1 MLLFHHDNRDFQ
13 EDDTIIGNHY
23 DIKKNILEKYQSDE
37 LFPNM
42 QDVLYMT
49 NRVRDAWDYRNVYQ
63 VVPKSKVVKC
73 HTHYSVVLCQE
84 EMKRC
89 IDRFKKL
96 EIRPDWSDKD
106 VESKYT
112 HLMYE
117 AYLGNVTA
125 ADTLDTYFGYDLDQ
139 FEEYEWICSSAVVI
153 YAYPDY
159 HNLID
164 TTCACSI
171 MRPIFDVLYD
181 VKQEHKGFNT
191 YGIVSS
197 TCDEIYDRIVH
208 MFNF

>member
-13 EDDTIIGNHY
+13 EGDTIIGNHY
-23 DIKKNILEKYQSDE
+23 DIKENILEKYQSDE

-49 NRVRDAWDYRNVYQ
+49 NRVRDSWDYRNVYQ
-63 VVPKSKVVKC
+63 AVPKSKVVKC
-73 HTHYSVVLCQE
+73 HTHYSVVLCQD

-89 IDRFKKL
+89 IDIFKKL
-96 EIRPDWSDKD
+96 EIRPDCSDKD
-106 VESKYT
+106 VESKYID
-112 HLMYE
+112 LMYE
-117 AYLGNVTA
+117 AYLGNSTA
-125 ADTLDTYFGYDLDQ
+125 ADTLDTYFGYDFEQ
-139 FEEYEWICSSAVVI
+139 FEEYEWICSSAVVV

-171 MRPIFDVLYD
+171 MRPIFDVLYN
-181 VKQEHKGFNT
+181 VKQEHVGYNT
-191 YGIVSS
+191 YGVVSS
-197 TCDEIYDRIVH
+197 TCDEIYNSIVD

>member
-1 MLLFHHDNRDFQ
+1 MLMFHHDNRDFQ
-13 EDDTIIGNHY
+13 EDERIIGNHY
-23 DIKKNILEKYQSDE
+23 DIKENILKKYQSDE

-49 NRVRDAWDYRNVYQ
+49 NRVRDSWDYRNVYQ
-63 VVPKSKVVKC
+63 VVPNGKVVKC

-96 EIRPDWSDKD
+96 EIRPDWSDDEIEK
-106 VESKYT
+106 KYI

-117 AYLGNVTA
+117 AYLGNSTA
-125 ADTLDTYFGYDLDQ
+125 ADTLDTYFGYDFEQ
-139 FEEYEWICSSAVVI
+139 FEEYEWICESANI
-153 YAYPDY
+153 KYAYVDY
-159 HNLID
+159 HDCID
-164 TTCACSI
+164 SVCATSV

-181 VKQEHKGFNT
+181 IKQERRDLT
-191 YGIVSS
+191 YFTVVNA
-197 TCDEIYDRIVH
+197 CMDEVFDRIQD

>member
-1 MLLFHHDNRDFQ
+1 MLMFHHDNRVFSEGDI
-13 EDDTIIGNHY
+13 IIGNHY
-23 DIKKNILEKYQSDE
+23 DIKENILEKYQSDE

-49 NRVRDAWDYRNVYQ
+49 NRVRDSWDYRNVYQ

-106 VESKYT
+106 VECKYI

-117 AYLGNVTA
+117 AYLGNSTA
-125 ADTLDTYFGYDLDQ
+125 ADTLDTYFGYDFDQ
-139 FEEYEWICSSAVVI
+139 FEEYEWICSSAVVT

-171 MRPIFDVLYD
+171 MAPIFDVLYD
-181 VKQEHKGFNT
+181 VKQKHRGYNT

-197 TCDEIYDRIVH
+197 TCDEIYDRIVD

>member
-1 MLLFHHDNRDFQ
+1 MLMFHHDNRVFT
-13 EDDTIIGNHY
+13 EGDTIIGNHY
-23 DIKKNILEKYQSDE
+23 DIRKNILSKYQSSD

-42 QDVLYMT
+42 SDVLYMT
-49 NRVRDAWDYRNVYQ
+49 NRVRENWDYDNVYQ
-63 VVPKSKVVKC
+63 VIPRGKVVQC
-73 HTHYSVVLCQE
+73 HTHYSVVLCQQ

-106 VESKYT
+106 VESKYI

-117 AYLGNVTA
+117 AYLGNSTA
-125 ADTLDTYFGYDLDQ
+125 ADTLGTYFGYEFDQ
-139 FEEYEWICSSAVVI
+139 FEEYEWICSSAVVT

-164 TTCACSI
+164 TTCASSI
-171 MRPIFDVLYD
+171 MRPIFDVLH
-181 VKQEHKGFNT
+181 KIRKEHEGYNT
-191 YGIVSS
+191 FGIVSS
-197 TCDEIYDRIVH
+197 TCDEIYDNIVD

>member
-1 MLLFHHDNRDFQ
+1 MFHHDNRDFQ
-13 EDDTIIGNHY
+13 EGDTIIGNHY

-49 NRVRDAWDYRNVYQ
+49 NRVRDSWDYRNVYQ

-84 EMKRC
+84 EMKSC

-106 VESKYT
+106 IESKYI

-117 AYLGNVTA
+117 AYLGNYAA
-125 ADTLDTYFGYDLDQ
+125 ADTLDTYFGYDFDQ
-139 FEEYEWICSSAVVI
+139 FEEYEWICSSAVVT

-164 TTCACSI
+164 TTCASSI

-181 VKQEHKGFNT
+181 VKQEYKGCNT
-191 YGIVSS
+191 YEIVSS
-197 TCDEIYDRIVH
+197 TCDEIYDRIVD

>member
-1 MLLFHHDNRDFQ
+1 MLLFHHDNRDFS
-13 EDDTIIGNHY
+13 EGERIIGNHY
-23 DIKKNILEKYQSDE
+23 DIKENILKKYQSDE

-49 NRVRDAWDYRNVYQ
+49 NRVRDSWDYRNVYQ
-63 VVPKSKVVKC
+63 VVPNGKVVKC

-96 EIRPDWSDKD
+96 EIRPDWSDDEIEK
-106 VESKYT
+106 KYI

-117 AYLGNVTA
+117 AYLGNSTA
-125 ADTLDTYFGYDLDQ
+125 ADTLDTYFGYDFEQ
-139 FEEYEWICSSAVVI
+139 FEEYEWICESATIKYVYV
-153 YAYPDY
+153 DY
-159 HNLID
+159 HDCID
-164 TTCACSI
+164 SVCAASV

-181 VKQEHKGFNT
+181 IKQERKDLT
-191 YGIVSS
+191 YFTVVNE
-197 TCDEIYDRIVH
+197 CMDEVFDRIQD

>member
-49 NRVRDAWDYRNVYQ
+49 NRVRDSWDYRNVYQ

-73 HTHYSVVLCQE
+73 HTHYSVVLCQD

-96 EIRPDWSDKD
+96 EIRPHWLDKD
-106 VESKYT
+106 VESKYI

-117 AYLGNVTA
+117 AYLGNFTA
-125 ADTLDTYFGYDLDQ
+125 ADTLDTYFGYDVDQ
-139 FEEYEWICSSAVVI
+139 FEEYEWICSSAVVT

-164 TTCACSI
+164 TTCASSI

-181 VKQEHKGFNT
+181 VKQEHKGCIT
-191 YGIVSS
+191 YGIASI
-197 TCDEIYDRIVH
+197 TCDEIYDRIVD